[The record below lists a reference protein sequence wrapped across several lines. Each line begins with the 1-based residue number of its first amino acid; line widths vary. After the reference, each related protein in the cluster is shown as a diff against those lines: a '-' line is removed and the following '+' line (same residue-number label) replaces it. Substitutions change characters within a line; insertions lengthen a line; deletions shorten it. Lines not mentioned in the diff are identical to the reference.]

1 MPPPVSCTDHTQ
13 APTDAQG
20 SSGWSGAVR
29 LPCSRALS
37 VVGPLP
43 GQLRLTPLRRV
54 SVSSAPP
61 DARSPTVPIL
71 PDKNVGVPLT
81 AHRFLASAAG
91 TPPTGR
97 SAEQRSVAR
106 YAPPHAHP
114 LAVSRLRSVSSSPPP
129 HKQNKSWQRP
139 HAKHRPCL
147 GHQLW
152 RGPPAHVDEQPRH
165 LPWAVPP
172 ARRPAAGGDERRGQA
187 APPRRYLHHHQPRR
201 SPRYRCA
208 RRRACR

>member
-1 MPPPVSCTDHTQ
+1 M
-13 APTDAQG
+13 
-20 SSGWSGAVR
+20 
-29 LPCSRALS
+29 
-37 VVGPLP
+37 
-43 GQLRLTPLRRV
+43 QLHCANLQDRHRC
-54 SVSSAPP
+54 
-61 DARSPTVPIL
+61 
-71 PDKNVGVPLT
+71 T
-81 AHRFLASAAG
+81 AHRFLGSAAG

-114 LAVSRLRSVSSSPPP
+114 LAVSRLRSVSSSLLPVLPPSQPLPTLHPTLCKAASPPSPEVVLNRLRQRPPLARAKVVHSPPP